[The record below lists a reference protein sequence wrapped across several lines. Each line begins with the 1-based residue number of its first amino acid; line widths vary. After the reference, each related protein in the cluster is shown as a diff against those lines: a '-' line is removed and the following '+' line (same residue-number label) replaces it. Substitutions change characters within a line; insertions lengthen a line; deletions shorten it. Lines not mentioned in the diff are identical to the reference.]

1 MGLDNLNIVFKNLNS
16 LGKKNADYKSSPQ
29 IELLSMFEVNTS
41 LPLIKK
47 RENYNNYLT
56 PKLSFRFNPSDMKN
70 YTNKSKKI
78 NTGNIFSLNRLGLS
92 DSFESGRSLTLGLN
106 YKKEKNDLTDIN
118 KYFEFNLA
126 TVMRDKEEEF
136 IPKTS
141 TIGRKNSN
149 IFGSIESNL
158 GENIELNYNFALD
171 NDISTFEYNEL
182 NTTFR
187 FENFETTFSFI
198 EENGEMGDSNI
209 FENSISYNIE
219 NNYLKFNTRRNRKIN
234 LTEYYDSVY
243 EYKNDCLTAGIKYN
257 KTYYSDRDIK
267 PKEDLLFTITLF
279 PLTTY
284 EHNAKDL
291 STNKSFKKYIW

>member
-1 MGLDNLNIVFKNLNS
+1 MGFDNSLNIVFKNLNS
-16 LGKKNADYKSSPQ
+16 LGKKNSDYKSSPQ

-47 RENYNNYLT
+47 QKDYNNYLT

-70 YTNKSKKI
+70 YTNNSKKI

-126 TVMRDKEEEF
+126 TVIRDKEEKF

-149 IFGSIESNL
+149 IFGSVESNL
-158 GENIELNYNFALD
+158 TKNIDLNYNFALD
-171 NDISTFEYNEL
+171 NDISTFEYNSL

-234 LTEYYDSVY
+234 LTEYYDLVY

-284 EHNAKDL
+284 EHDAEDL
-291 STNKSFKKYIW
+291 VN